1 MDERTIQL
9 ISDKIRIKRTE
20 MGYSQ
25 EYMANHLKI
34 SQNVYSLNE
43 RNIGS
48 VPFSRV
54 MQIFKLLEIKDSVE
68 I

>member
-1 MDERTIQL
+1 
-9 ISDKIRIKRTE
+9 
-20 MGYSQ
+20 
-25 EYMANHLKI
+25 MANHLKI